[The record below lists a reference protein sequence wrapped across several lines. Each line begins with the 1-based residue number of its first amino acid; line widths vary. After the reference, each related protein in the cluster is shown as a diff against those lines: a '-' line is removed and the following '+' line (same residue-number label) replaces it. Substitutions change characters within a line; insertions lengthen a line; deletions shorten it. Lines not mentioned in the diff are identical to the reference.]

1 MRPRNHVP
9 GDGLRNPMNRYR
21 TALPAALALVLT
33 LLPGVLSAQLV
44 GGDDVVDR
52 LVAVVG
58 DSVVV
63 QSEVDEEIQRMAL
76 RGASV
81 PQPGTPEYQEF
92 FRTILDDFIDRLLI
106 LQAAA
111 NDSLV
116 QVDETVID
124 EQVNQDIN
132 RLTDQFGGQRALQQA
147 MAAEGLTLAEYREML
162 RNDYHMARIQQL
174 YLQLQLRDASP
185 VEVTEDELLA
195 RFREARPTLQQR
207 PRTVTLRQVVVSPE
221 PSEAAVEAARE
232 KAEALLDSIE
242 GGADFAELA
251 RRHSD
256 DPGTAEAGGDLGW
269 FRRGRM
275 VREFEEAAF
284 ALYDGQVSDLVETD
298 FGFHIIKVERY
309 RAGERQARHI
319 LITPETT
326 EEDLRRTEELAESV
340 AEQVRAGGSIQEL
353 IEEHGD
359 PAAPDS
365 MTVAFDQLSE
375 LPDAYAP
382 VRTAS
387 EGDVIG
393 PLRYGMGTGETRF
406 AVVRVDEIREAGAY
420 TFEDLRSQIATQLRQ
435 EKQQERLLEDL
446 RERTYI
452 DIRM

>member
-1 MRPRNHVP
+1 MNARNHVAS
-9 GDGLRNPMNRYR
+9 DGLRKPMNRYR
-21 TALPAALALVLT
+21 NALPAALALTLT
-33 LLPGVLSAQLV
+33 LAPGVLSAQLMA
-44 GGDDVVDR
+44 GEGVVNR

-63 QSEVDEEIQRMAL
+63 QSEVEEEIQRMAIQ
-76 RGASV
+76 GASV
-81 PQPGTPEYQEF
+81 PQPGSPEYEEF
-92 FRTILDDFIDRLLI
+92 FRTVLDRFVDRLLI

-116 QVDETVID
+116 QVDEEIVD

-132 RLTDQFGGQRALQQA
+132 RLTQQFGGQTALQQA
-147 MAAEGLTLAEYREML
+147 LAAEGLTLAEYREML
-162 RNDYHMARIQQL
+162 RDDYRTARTQQL
-174 YLQLQLRDASP
+174 YMQLHLRDAPP

-195 RFREARPTLQQR
+195 RFQEARPTLQQR
-207 PRTVTLRQVVVSPE
+207 PKTVTLRQAVLAPE

-284 ALYDGQVSDLVETD
+284 ALYDDQVSDLVRTD
-298 FGFHIIKVERY
+298 YGFHIIKVERY
-309 RAGERQARHI
+309 RAGERQGRHI

-326 EEDLRRTEELAESV
+326 EEDIRRTRELADSI
-340 AEQVRAGGSIQEL
+340 AEEVRGGAAIQPFA
-353 IEEHGD
+353 EEYAD

-375 LPDAYAP
+375 LPGAYGA
-382 VRTAS
+382 VRTAA
-387 EGDVIG
+387 EGDVVG
-393 PLRYGMGTGETRF
+393 PLRYEMGTGETRF
-406 AVVRVDEIREAGAY
+406 AVVWVEEIREAGAY
-420 TFEDLRSQIATQLRQ
+420 TFEDLRSQIATQIRQ

>member
-1 MRPRNHVP
+1 
-9 GDGLRNPMNRYR
+9 MNRHR
-21 TALPAALALVLT
+21 TALPVALALALF
-33 LLPGVLSAQLV
+33 PGVLSAQLT

-63 QSEVDEEIQRMAL
+63 QSQVDEEIQRMAL

-81 PQPGTPEYQEF
+81 PQPGSPEYEEF
-92 FRTILDDFIDRLLI
+92 FRTILDRFVDRLLI

-111 NDSLV
+111 KDSLV
-116 QVDETVID
+116 EVDESIVD
-124 EQVNQDIN
+124 EQVNEDIN
-132 RLTDQFGGQRALQQA
+132 RLTEQFGGQRALQQA
-147 MAAEGLTLAEYREML
+147 MAAEGLTLAEYRDIL
-162 RNDYHMARIQQL
+162 RNDYRTGRIQQL
-174 YLQLQLRDASP
+174 YLQLRLRDAPP

-195 RFREARPTLQQR
+195 RFQEARPTFQQR
-207 PRTVTLRQVVVSPE
+207 PKTVTLRQVVLSPE

-284 ALYDGQVSDLVETD
+284 ALYDGQVSDLVQTD

-326 EEDLRRTEELAESV
+326 EEDIRRTQDLAESV
-340 AEQVRAGGSIQEL
+340 AEEVRAGASIPEL
-353 IEEHGD
+353 VDEHGD

-375 LPDAYAP
+375 LPPAYGP
-382 VRTAS
+382 VRTAA

-393 PLRYGMGTGETRF
+393 PLRYELGTGETRF
-406 AVVRVDEIREAGAY
+406 AVIRVDEIREAGAY

-446 RERTYI
+446 RERTHI